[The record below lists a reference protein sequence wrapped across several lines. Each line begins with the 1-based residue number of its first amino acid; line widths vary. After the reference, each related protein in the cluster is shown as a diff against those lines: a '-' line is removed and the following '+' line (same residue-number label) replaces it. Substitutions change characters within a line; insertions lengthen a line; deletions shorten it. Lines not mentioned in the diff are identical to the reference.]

1 MTTPLRMQ
9 IEQLHRRPVVISSLV
24 NLKRTE
30 PQWQLAL

>member
-1 MTTPLRMQ
+1 MQ

-24 NLKRTE
+24 NLKRTA